1 MLGIKR
7 SELLTMPNPDDF
19 NPNSINATLSRIMSA
34 QEELHR
40 KADRIIAQVD
50 HTNGRV
56 KKLEIWKAV
65 INSQTAMVASIVAG
79 IVAVIGSVI
88 TYLAKR

>member
-1 MLGIKR
+1 
-7 SELLTMPNPDDF
+7 MPNPDDF

-34 QEELHR
+34 QDELHR
-40 KADRIIAQVD
+40 KADRIIAQID
-50 HTNGRV
+50 LTNGRV

-65 INSQTAMVASIVAG
+65 VNSQTAMVASIVAG

-88 TYLAKR
+88 SYLAKR